1 MNEQL
6 VIEEIKL
13 GIGKCSAQS
22 KSYDLVLKH
31 GPRGIIMLTINIY
44 IHT

>member
-13 GIGKCSAQS
+13 GIGKCLS

-44 IHT
+44 LHT